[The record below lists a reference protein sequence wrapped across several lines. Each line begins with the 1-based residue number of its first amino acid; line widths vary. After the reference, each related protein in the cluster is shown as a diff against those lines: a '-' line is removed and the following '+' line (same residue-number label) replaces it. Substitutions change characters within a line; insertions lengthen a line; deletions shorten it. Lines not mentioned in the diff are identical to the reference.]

1 MLLSKLNSVGA
12 IFISWPEA
20 ADVIHGIA
28 RRESVAKGP
37 TEEREREREREK
49 EGRPS
54 FHGDPLS
61 VSLFLRRKNMLR
73 PRPRPPYAIRPAMHA
88 ICTPLALLADI
99 YPDNASPTPYPLP
112 VTPSRVL
119 IAWTSYNVA
128 SCSSRGGA
136 TIRLDISVCRD

>member
-37 TEEREREREREK
+37 TEERERERDREK
-49 EGRPS
+49 EGRP
-54 FHGDPLS
+54 L
-61 VSLFLRRKNMLR
+61 L

-88 ICTPLALLADI
+88 IPICTPLALLADI